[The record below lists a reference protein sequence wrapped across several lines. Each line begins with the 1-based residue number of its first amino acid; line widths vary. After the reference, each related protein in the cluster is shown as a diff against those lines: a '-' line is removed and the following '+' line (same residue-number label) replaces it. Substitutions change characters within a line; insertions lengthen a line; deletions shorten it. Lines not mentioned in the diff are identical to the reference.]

1 LSDHAGVRQQGIR
14 IARGFPLRLD
24 DFCSAI
30 ALFTAPSARYWIA
43 RAKLNFGGDH

>member
-1 LSDHAGVRQQGIR
+1 LSDHAGVRQQGIS

-30 ALFTAPSARYWIA
+30 ALFTPRQLGIGSREQ
-43 RAKLNFGGDH
+43 N